1 MTAGKVEKPESER
14 RRERDS
20 VEEDRGRYDGRM
32 RYVECGDIRCS
43 VLGFGC
49 GSVMGRVG
57 RRDSLRA
64 MKASWDAGITL
75 FDTARSYGFGEAEG
89 LLGEFLQGRREQATV
104 VTKFGILPGRQ
115 RAWKRW
121 AKPLIRGAL
130 RVAPELRELVR
141 QGIMGEMS
149 ASHFDVR
156 TLRASL
162 ETSLRELRTE
172 YVDVLLAH
180 EAPASA
186 MQKEDL
192 LAELAKVV
200 EEGKARRV
208 GVASTGMEVA
218 KVAMSGPP
226 LLSVLQ
232 YPALGI
238 NDWPEDFAPER
249 MRIANHPF
257 GGAVRATRVV
267 KLLAAMAKDSRVEPA
282 LREKLQGDAAERMAE
297 YWFARAMRGSGTDGQ
312 AAGPHA
318 IVTSMLTPEHL
329 RADVAAIASDRFS
342 SNDVSVMERW
352 INAHGLLE

>member
-1 MTAGKVEKPESER
+1 
-14 RRERDS
+14 
-20 VEEDRGRYDGRM
+20 M
-32 RYVECGDIRCS
+32 RYVECGEIHCS

-64 MKASWDAGITL
+64 MEAAWDAGITL
-75 FDTARSYGFGEAEG
+75 FDTARSYGYGEAEG
-89 LLGEFLQGRREQATV
+89 LLGEFLQGKRERATV

-130 RVAPELRELVR
+130 RVAPELRGVVR
-141 QGIMGEMS
+141 QGIAGEMS
-149 ASHFDVR
+149 PGYFDVK
-156 TLRASL
+156 TLRGSL

-172 YVDVLLAH
+172 YVDALLAH

-186 MQKEDL
+186 MAQEDL
-192 LAELAKVV
+192 IAELGKIVH
-200 EEGKARRV
+200 EGKARRV
-208 GVASTGMEVA
+208 GVSSTSVEVA
-218 KVAMSGPP
+218 RVATNGPG

-238 NDWPEDFAPER
+238 NDWPEGFAPGR

-257 GGAVRATRVV
+257 GGAVRAKRVAN
-267 KLLAAMAKDSRVEPA
+267 LLAAMAKDSRVGPA
-282 LREKLQGDAAERMAE
+282 LHEKLQGDAAERMAE
-297 YWFARAMRGSGTDGQ
+297 YGFVRVMHGSGTHRHGS
-312 AAGPHA
+312 GPHA
-318 IVTSMLTPEHL
+318 IVTSMLKLEHL

-342 SNDVSVMERW
+342 ADDVVVIERW
-352 INAHGLLE
+352 IAAQGLLG